1 MYTDVSEML
10 LLTPGIGT
18 PLKLIRPAFQ
28 DAIPL
33 DIAYFGETD
42 RTLLRQGFIVV
53 GDAVIAN
60 GSVSSCMRLWTRH
73 PVVPA
78 YRPDQML
85 VVRDIADGSFVVE
98 LTDGN
103 CDVINTLQTNA
114 TRVIG
119 QLASGEVV
127 TETDVLSWDGQSR
140 LLDSFGHPIGLLAGR
155 YLISLHSTSVLTTDL
170 RDGSRVDH
178 PVKFNPGSDRPI
190 YNHDAT
196 CLLLC
201 EEFDGAL
208 VVTTEAVHQ
217 HQFDLVCVDAV
228 WGPENDPMFVLEDLA
243 MPGVDTFVVRRSQGV
258 ETSWT
263 NSSDQRPVLDVT
275 GRMSAPDAVAN
286 QQAVVVVGVLPFDVR
301 DDMAG
306 RAAARFES
314 AADEADVDV
323 ELLMSIVAP
332 TIAFRLAVAES
343 DTDIP
348 VGGSHFGGQ
357 PDVPDSFE
365 WMTFQGRPYAF
376 LAQLRCDEL
385 RSASAG
391 SYLPSGGWVLLF
403 VDLNK
408 RGTGTDDQY
417 ALQVVHL
424 EDQAVARRAFP
435 EELTHR
441 FPPSWVGMVPSLS
454 LPPWEDLLDTFD
466 FDAAE
471 VLIDA
476 TRSAWP
482 DHRIFGHPDLRFADE
497 NRSFLLKIAAD
508 EALGVWAGNGWLNVD
523 MPEGVELVAALE
535 DCQVQTLGG
544 HPGV

>member
-28 DAIPL
+28 DAISL

-85 VVRDIADGSFVVE
+85 VVRDIADGSFVIE

-103 CDVINTLQTNA
+103 CDVVMTLQT
-114 TRVIG
+114 
-119 QLASGEVV
+119 
-127 TETDVLSWDGQSR
+127 
-140 LLDSFGHPIGLLAGR
+140 
-155 YLISLHSTSVLTTDL
+155 
-170 RDGSRVDH
+170 
-178 PVKFNPGSDRPI
+178 
-190 YNHDAT
+190 
-196 CLLLC
+196 
-201 EEFDGAL
+201 
-208 VVTTEAVHQ
+208 
-217 HQFDLVCVDAV
+217 
-228 WGPENDPMFVLEDLA
+228 
-243 MPGVDTFVVRRSQGV
+243 
-258 ETSWT
+258 
-263 NSSDQRPVLDVT
+263 
-275 GRMSAPDAVAN
+275 
-286 QQAVVVVGVLPFDVR
+286 
-301 DDMAG
+301 
-306 RAAARFES
+306 
-314 AADEADVDV
+314 
-323 ELLMSIVAP
+323 SIVAP

-391 SYLPSGGWVLLF
+391 S
-403 VDLNK
+403 
-408 RGTGTDDQY
+408 
-417 ALQVVHL
+417 
-424 EDQAVARRAFP
+424 
-435 EELTHR
+435 
-441 FPPSWVGMVPSLS
+441 
-454 LPPWEDLLDTFD
+454 FD

-482 DHRIFGHPDLRFADE
+482 DHRIFGQPDLRFADE

-508 EALGVWAGNGWLNVD
+508 EALGVWARNGWLNVD

-535 DCQVQTLGG
+535 DCQVQTVGG